1 MKKHIKIYLDG
12 LLGWKEMITY
22 NELETTL
29 TAQLN
34 SDLNEE
40 QLASNSFIS
49 EAIEYN
55 WQETYTYD
63 DLESLLT

>member
-1 MKKHIKIYLDG
+1 MKKHIKIYLDS
-12 LLGWKEMITY
+12 LLDWKESITY
-22 NELETTL
+22 DELESTL

-34 SDLNEE
+34 SNLNKE

-49 EAIEYN
+49 EAIEHN
-55 WQETYTYD
+55 WQETYNYD